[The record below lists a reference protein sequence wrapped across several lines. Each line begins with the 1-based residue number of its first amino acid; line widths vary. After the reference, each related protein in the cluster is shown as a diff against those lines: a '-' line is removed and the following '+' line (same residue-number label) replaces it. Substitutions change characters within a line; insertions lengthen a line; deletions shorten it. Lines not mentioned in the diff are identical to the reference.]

1 MDKDLENTFLA
12 ALQENQDRLLRICSS
27 YAHDA
32 GETEDLFQE
41 VLINIWKALPSFKGD
56 SIISTWM
63 YRITLN
69 VSLRHRAKLS
79 REKARFSRLKS
90 VTIEQV
96 KNDERS
102 ETDHNKLIVLRNCI
116 RALNEADKAV
126 ITLYLE
132 ELSYREISEITG
144 IKENTI
150 AVKIKR
156 IKKKLLNCISKKL

>member
-1 MDKDLENTFLA
+1 MDKDLENIFLA
-12 ALQENQDRLLRICSS
+12 ALEENQDRLLRICSS
-27 YAHDA
+27 YAKDSV
-32 GETEDLFQE
+32 ETEDLFQE
-41 VLINIWKALPSFKGD
+41 VLINIWKALPNFKEH
-56 SIISTWM
+56 STISTWM

-90 VTIEQV
+90 ITIEQV
-96 KNDERS
+96 KNDERI
-102 ETDHNKLIVLRNCI
+102 ETDHYKLIFLRNCI
-116 RALNEADKAV
+116 RALNDADKAV

-144 IKENTI
+144 IKENTV

-156 IKKKLLNCISKKL
+156 VKKKLLNCISKKL